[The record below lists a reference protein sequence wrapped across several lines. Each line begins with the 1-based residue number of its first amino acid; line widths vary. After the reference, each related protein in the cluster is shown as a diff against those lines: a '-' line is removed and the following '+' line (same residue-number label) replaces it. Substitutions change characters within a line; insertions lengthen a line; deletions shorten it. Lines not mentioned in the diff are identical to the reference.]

1 MGGYTVDMARNAAAN
16 QEFVAFVLDQ
26 LSDLEG
32 VSAKRM
38 FGGFGVYSQGLI
50 FAIVSDARLYFK
62 TDDQTKQRYIAA
74 EMQPFQP
81 TQKMTLKTYY
91 EVPPDVI
98 ESRLQLVEWARE
110 SLACE
115 RED

>member
-1 MGGYTVDMARNAAAN
+1 MAGNAAAN

-38 FGGFGVYSQGLI
+38 FGGFGVYAQGLI

-62 TDDQTKQRYIAA
+62 TDDHTRQRYIEADMAA
-74 EMQPFQP
+74 FQP

-91 EVPPDVI
+91 EVPPDVV
-98 ESRLQLVEWARE
+98 ESRHQLVEWARQ
-110 SLACE
+110 SLRCE
-115 RED
+115 RDD